1 MGFNE
6 IVQQGPIRKWVEF
19 LDENKTLWILVQN
32 YFLKKKTKKIWH
44 SFSSLLRIVPNSK

>member
-1 MGFNE
+1 MCFNE

-32 YFLKKKTKKIWH
+32 YFLKKKKKK
-44 SFSSLLRIVPNSK
+44 NMT

>member
-19 LDENKTLWILVQN
+19 LDENKTLWIPVKN
-32 YFLKKKTKKIWH
+32 YFLKKKKKKYDIA
-44 SFSSLLRIVPNSK
+44 FQVY

>member
-19 LDENKTLWILVQN
+19 LDENKTLWIPVQN
-32 YFLKKKTKKIWH
+32 YFLKKKIWH
-44 SFSSLLRIVPNSK
+44 SFSSLLRIVSNSK

>member
-6 IVQQGPIRKWVEF
+6 IVQQGPIRKWVEL

-32 YFLKKKTKKIWH
+32 YFLKKKKKK
-44 SFSSLLRIVPNSK
+44 NMT

>member
-19 LDENKTLWILVQN
+19 LDENKTLWIPVQN
-32 YFLKKKTKKIWH
+32 YFLKKKKKKYYIA
-44 SFSSLLRIVPNSK
+44 FQVY